1 MGVALPS
8 PSYKLLLLA
17 PLIALMASPA
27 AGQECRRNFG
37 GSYTAPHEGVK
48 PDGAFFTTTA
58 FFDFNPAGT
67 FHVGSTI
74 NEPGI
79 KIFRAE
85 ADSSWWWVGRCD
97 IAIDRAAFVGRVS
110 EDGRLINLAT
120 FDDEQLAGTAVRGA
134 DAAAA
139 VLLQPGDNP
148 LGPRNVFAQ
157 IMLGRLFADMLIDR
171 FAERAASLRAGA
183 SGFSA
188 GPVSFAASFS
198 AGSGGV
204 SQSAATRLG
213 RGQPRTNHQT
223 DHRIDPG
230 RQPPWRVHLR
240 SARPSA

>member
-1 MGVALPS
+1 MGVALLS
-8 PSYKLLLLA
+8 PSYKILLLA
-17 PLIALMASPA
+17 PLIALAASPA

-37 GSYTAPHEGVK
+37 GSYTAPHKGVK

-67 FHVGSTI
+67 FHVGATI

-110 EDGRLINLAT
+110 EDGRLITLAT
-120 FDDEQLAGTAVRGA
+120 LDNEQLAGTAVRGA

-139 VLLQPGDNP
+139 ALSQPGDNP
-148 LGPRNVFAQ
+148 LGPRNAFAQ
-157 IMLGRLFADMLIDR
+157 VMFGRLFADMLADR
-171 FAERAASLRAGA
+171 FAARAASLRAGT

-188 GPVSFAASFS
+188 GPVRFA
-198 AGSGGV
+198 
-204 SQSAATRLG
+204 
-213 RGQPRTNHQT
+213 
-223 DHRIDPG
+223 PG
-230 RQPPWRVHLR
+230 RAGFANPLQLA
-240 SARPSA
+240 S